1 MPQAVQ
7 ILCHTIGRDNTEVPL
22 EVAAV
27 ANSGLEHVFESRT
40 VLWMNPVHKRCV
52 GGRRCVWIQ
61 SENAKMLGRPGNLA
75 GGNVPGPASGS
86 ADSLAFCQKSLA
98 AAELLLR
105 APAFRIFTVQRHPG
119 QMLFGH
125 VHERTDVLDHLPG
138 LVDGGM
144 SDATMIAKAEVGQRK
159 SPLDIEILLFPDR
172 GIENLDEVGAIFRKN
187 PLKGLLEGARVF
199 NRIQAKNSVLLRRPI
214 DILTARD
221 VPGPA
226 SRVRQPLSFLK
237 IGLDAAQFRLD
248 PRAVSSGPDRYHPV
262 GQVVG
267 EFGEM

>member
-27 ANSGLEHVFESRT
+27 ANSLLQHVFESRT
-40 VLWMNPVHKRCV
+40 VLWMNPVDKRRIR
-52 GGRRCVWIQ
+52 GRRRIRIQ
-61 SENAKMLGRPGNLA
+61 SENAKMLGRPRNLA
-75 GGNVPGPASGS
+75 GGHVPRPASGS

-125 VHERTDVLDHLPG
+125 VHERTDVLDDLAV
-138 LVDGGM
+138 LVDDGM

-159 SPLDIEILLFPDR
+159 
-172 GIENLDEVGAIFRKN
+172 
-187 PLKGLLEGARVF
+187 
-199 NRIQAKNSVLLRRPI
+199 
-214 DILTARD
+214 
-221 VPGPA
+221 
-226 SRVRQPLSFLK
+226 
-237 IGLDAAQFRLD
+237 
-248 PRAVSSGPDRYHPV
+248 
-262 GQVVG
+262 
-267 EFGEM
+267 